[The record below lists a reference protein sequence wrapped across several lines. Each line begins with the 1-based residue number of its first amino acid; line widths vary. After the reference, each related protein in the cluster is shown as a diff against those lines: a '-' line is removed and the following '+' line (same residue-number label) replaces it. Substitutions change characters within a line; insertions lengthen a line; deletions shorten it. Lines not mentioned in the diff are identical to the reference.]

1 MYTVVLQ
8 ESGLLE
14 RINRL
19 LKTIRKF
26 SSGFLRSRTAG
37 KLMQA

>member
-1 MYTVVLQ
+1 MYTFLLQ

-19 LKTIRKF
+19 FKTLRKF
-26 SSGFLRSRTAG
+26 SRGFLRSRTDG